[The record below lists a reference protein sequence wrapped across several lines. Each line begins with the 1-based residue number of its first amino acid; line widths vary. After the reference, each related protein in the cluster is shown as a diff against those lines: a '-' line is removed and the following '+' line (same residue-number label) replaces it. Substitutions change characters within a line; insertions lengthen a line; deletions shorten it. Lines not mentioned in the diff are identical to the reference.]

1 MISMNGDVVN
11 DSQAEVVARRGL
23 LRFLYQELQAF
34 YSKKSETIFE
44 ALPDDQN
51 SIKVKDSIKFHLYIS
66 TAPCGDGARTD
77 FKIETCLS
85 TTPTSLQCPV
95 SNRGY

>member
-1 MISMNGDVVN
+1 MNGDVVN

-34 YSKKSETIFE
+34 YSKKSEKIFE

-51 SIKVKDSIKFHLYIS
+51 GLKVKDSIKFHLYIN
-66 TAPCGDGARTD
+66 TAPVLVQTL
-77 FKIETCLS
+77 KTETCLS
-85 TTPTSLQCPV
+85 TTPTVLQCPV